1 MDYDYDELMCIS
13 AELLAEQAA
22 AGELSDDTLRRI
34 GHLSRFCKCLASAAP
49 NGGKQWSLA
58 SAFAARKAWTRGK
71 QIKLADFP
79 ARAQRLRLMPRSR
92 YTPLRKGG
100 GAKRHRLPILPI
112 KKAGRQAPITLR
124 RRLTEHCKLFT
135 PWLGGTAMPEAK
147 GMARRFVTEL

>member
-58 SAFAARKAWTRGK
+58 SAFAAHKAWTRGIVVRSTSASPR
-71 QIKLADFP
+71 QCSDD
-79 ARAQRLRLMPRSR
+79 MPR
-92 YTPLRKGG
+92 
-100 GAKRHRLPILPI
+100 
-112 KKAGRQAPITLR
+112 
-124 RRLTEHCKLFT
+124 F
-135 PWLGGTAMPEAK
+135 
-147 GMARRFVTEL
+147 ARG

>member
-58 SAFAARKAWTRGK
+58 SAFAAQSLDA
-71 QIKLADFP
+71 
-79 ARAQRLRLMPRSR
+79 
-92 YTPLRKGG
+92 
-100 GAKRHRLPILPI
+100 RHRCSVDVGQPTSVL
-112 KKAGRQAPITLR
+112 GRHATFCTR
-124 RRLTEHCKLFT
+124 MMKL
-135 PWLGGTAMPEAK
+135 LNA
-147 GMARRFVTEL
+147 ARVREQVS